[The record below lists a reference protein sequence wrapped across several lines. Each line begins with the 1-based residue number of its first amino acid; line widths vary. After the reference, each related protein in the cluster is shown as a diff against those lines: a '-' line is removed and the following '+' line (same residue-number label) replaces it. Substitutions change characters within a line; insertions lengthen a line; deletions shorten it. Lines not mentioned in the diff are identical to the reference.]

1 MEGKE
6 LLGKIVAAGGIFIG
20 IAGIIATIWFYFTLG
35 GVIDG
40 IRDSALAQ
48 TRSLDN
54 ILMNAGL
61 TVGYAEDTVNSFA
74 SFAGNTSSTLDSYS
88 NVLYGM
94 GQAVEDTASGLAM
107 VPLMPSDAVSGLRQT
122 GTDMKE
128 SAGEMGQTSQ
138 SAKDV
143 GDSASSATLSL
154 SGIKDEISNARASVA
169 ETERNINEM
178 HSQSK
183 LALLVLSILMIAL
196 FCLNTLMFYGQMRG

>member
-1 MEGKE
+1 MEAKE
-6 LLGKIVAAGGIFIG
+6 MLGKIVAACGVFIG
-20 IAGIIATIWFYFTLG
+20 IAGILATIWFYFTLG

-61 TVGYAEDTVNSFA
+61 TVDYAEDTVNSFA

-88 NVLYGM
+88 EALYGM
-94 GQAVEDTASGLAM
+94 GQAMEDTASGLGM
-107 VPLMPSDAVSGLRQT
+107 VPLMPSGAISGLRQT
-122 GTDMKE
+122 GSDMKE
-128 SAGEMGQTSQ
+128 AAAGMGQTSQ

-143 GDSASSATLSL
+143 GDSASSATFSL
-154 SGIKDEISNARASVA
+154 SEIKGEIENARASITD
-169 ETERNINEM
+169 TEMQINEM
-178 HSQSK
+178 HSQSR

-196 FCLNTLMFYGQMRG
+196 FSLNILMFAGQFR

>member
-40 IRDSALAQ
+40 MRDSALAQ

-61 TVGYAEDTVNSFA
+61 TVGYAEETVNSFA
-74 SFAGNTSSTLDSYS
+74 SFAGNTSATLDSYS

-143 GDSASSATLSL
+143 GDSASSATFSL
-154 SGIKDEISNARASVA
+154 SEIKGEIEDARASVA

-196 FCLNTLMFYGQMRG
+196 FCLNILMFYGQLRQ

>member
-1 MEGKE
+1 MEAKE
-6 LLGKIVAAGGIFIG
+6 ALGKIVAAGGIFIG

-40 IRDSALAQ
+40 MRDSALAQ

-54 ILMNAGL
+54 ILLNAGL
-61 TVGYAEDTVNSFA
+61 TVGYAEDTMNSFSA
-74 SFAGNTSSTLDSYS
+74 FAGNTSSTLGSYS
-88 NVLYGM
+88 DALYGM

-107 VPLMPSDAVSGLRQT
+107 VPLMPADAVSGLRQT
-122 GTDMKE
+122 GTDMKDA
-128 SAGEMGQTSQ
+128 AGDMGQTSQ

-143 GDSASSATLSL
+143 GDSASSAKFSL
-154 SGIKDEISNARASVA
+154 SEIRGEIDDARASVA
-169 ETERNINEM
+169 DTERQINEM

-196 FCLNTLMFYGQMRG
+196 FSLNLLMFAGQLRL